1 MGSFSNY
8 LELEILDHIFGKG
21 AYTPPTIYVGLSSA
35 DPTEDGSGIAEPAGG
50 SYARKQTAAS
60 DWAVASA
67 GATSNAAIITFIE
80 STATWGAALTH
91 FFLSDAAIVGN
102 MLGYGTLT
110 SARTVNAAGYTPR
123 FSIGELDVLLT

>member
-1 MGSFSNY
+1 MGSFGNY

-21 AYTPPTIYVGLSSA
+21 AYTPPTIYIGLSSS
-35 DPTEDGSGIAEPAGG
+35 DPTEDGSGIAQPAGG
-50 SYARKQTAAS
+50 SYARKVTAAS

-67 GATSNAAIITFIE
+67 GATSNAAIITFVE

-91 FFLSDAAIVGN
+91 FFLSDALTSGN

-110 SARTVNAAGYTPR
+110 TPRTVNAAGYTPR
-123 FSIGELDVLLT
+123 FAIGELDVTLT